1 MIIQNQASPSETKRE
16 AISYAQ
22 RWAIGLID
30 GNGHIGCEW
39 SCKNKIKWSP
49 NLKVSLHI
57 YNAQAIYKLK
67 TILKCGRITKH
78 NNVITLRVR
87 SRNHWYANLIPLF
100 NAFPFR
106 TNKHYD
112 YQLVLK
118 MLYLEKCSYLNDQF
132 RCCNRNILI
141 HDLRN
146 LYHGY
151 VTKGTN
157 AVASPIIDQAYAHY
171 KSGNLNLNPVGD
183 GHKNTDLNKNQI
195 LTFLDCNWLAG
206 FVEAEG
212 NFYILA
218 CGRHGFALGQKLD
231 FELIFLIHYALNIQ
245 SKLKI
250 RPNYTMIDTK
260 NRTTCIALGSVFTNR
275 LLGMKG
281 FEFSLWLRTCRK
293 NQTCKSL
300 KAKHIITT
308 MKSKTAYEIDG
319 IVQIEATPPY
329 QV

>member
-1 MIIQNQASPSETKRE
+1 VNK
-16 AISYAQ
+16 
-22 RWAIGLID
+22 G
-30 GNGHIGCEW
+30 
-39 SCKNKIKWSP
+39 KN
-49 NLKVSLHI
+49 
-57 YNAQAIYKLK
+57 NA
-67 TILKCGRITKH
+67 
-78 NNVITLRVR
+78 
-87 SRNHWYANLIPLF
+87 
-100 NAFPFR
+100 
-106 TNKHYD
+106 
-112 YQLVLK
+112 
-118 MLYLEKCSYLNDQF
+118 
-132 RCCNRNILI
+132 
-141 HDLRN
+141 
-146 LYHGY
+146 
-151 VTKGTN
+151 
-157 AVASPIIDQAYAHY
+157 ASPIIDHVYAHY
-171 KSGNLNLNPVGD
+171 KSGPPFVTKALAKARGSPFVID
-183 GHKNTDLNKNQI
+183 DDHKNVSTDFHKNQI

-212 NFYILA
+212 SFYILA

-231 FELIFLIHYALNIQ
+231 FRLIFLIHYALNIQ

-293 NQTCKSL
+293 NQNCKSL

-308 MKSKTAYEIDG
+308 MKSKTAYGIDG